1 MSLYDEVVA
10 GYVADISEV
19 ELRWKS
25 LLAADRASMSLDEV
39 REHID
44 AEIKSFNRISELKC
58 QLGCYVY
65 DFHGRAARGA
75 RSG

>member
-25 LLAADRASMSLDEV
+25 LLSADRAAMSLDEV

-44 AEIKSFNRISELKC
+44 AEIKSFNRILELKS

-65 DFHGRAARGA
+65 DFNVRAARDVV
-75 RSG
+75 

>member
-1 MSLYDEVVA
+1 MSLYDDVVA

-25 LLAADRASMSLDEV
+25 LLASDRASMSLDEV

-44 AEIKSFNRISELKC
+44 AEMKSFNRILELKC

-65 DFHGRAARGA
+65 DFHMRMAGSAA
-75 RSG
+75 